1 MFRPSRTTWC
11 WKPMSTW
18 TPSNSI
24 AADSPTL
31 LLHGRGH
38 GRRCVDGDGA
48 ALHLCAAARASTR
61 PDVIAAIAHGQ
72 RDRCAGREAAR
83 PSVQGMA
90 NVPSL
95 LIRYVVSTLLVTAYP
110 IVHSCAPLP
119 GRVPPSILRPMPF

>member
-31 LLHGRGH
+31 LLHVRGH

-48 ALHLCAAARASTR
+48 ALHLGAAARASTR
-61 PDVIAAIAHGQ
+61 PDGIAAIAHGQ
-72 RDRCAGREAAR
+72 RDRCAGREAGATAR
-83 PSVQGMA
+83 ADVD
-90 NVPSL
+90 L
-95 LIRYVVSTLLVTAYP
+95 E
-110 IVHSCAPLP
+110 P
-119 GRVPPSILRPMPF
+119 GRRRRDRLSGT